1 MKLIEDAIDKN
12 FLLAQLHTM
21 MDQKRVLMSTSAGS
35 NNSIGMAY
43 DAGYMAC
50 LTELERIL
58 IWPPKD
64 QDKKQD
70 LLDNDDEEGEDYDDR

>member
-1 MKLIEDAIDKN
+1 MKIIEDAIDKN

-21 MDQKRVLMSTSAGS
+21 MDQKRQLMGSSAGA
-35 NNSIGMAY
+35 NNAIGMAY
-43 DAGYMAC
+43 DAGYIAC
-50 LTELERIL
+50 LTEMERIL

-70 LLDNDDEEGEDYDDR
+70 LLDNDEEGDEIDE